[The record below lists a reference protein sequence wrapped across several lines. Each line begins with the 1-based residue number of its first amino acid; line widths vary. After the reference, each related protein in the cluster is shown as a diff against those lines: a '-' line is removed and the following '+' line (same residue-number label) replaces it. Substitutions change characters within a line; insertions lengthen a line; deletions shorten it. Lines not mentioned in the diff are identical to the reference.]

1 MGPSDRSA
9 IPAWRPGVLCR
20 PGPAPRRR
28 ARSAEGWAGCT
39 PKHCTKPAR
48 CASGTATGPSGSWP
62 MRCCPIR
69 RRSCSNAA
77 SRAPRWPACQNWRLR
92 KYSASCCRD
101 CGGSPRPGIRFRRCS
116 RCVKPGPMSSRRR
129 WPGCRPRRAWILVSS
144 GPGWNCSGRCP
155 RTADRHVLLGTDLH
169 AQNILAA
176 SRKPWLAIDPKPYVG
191 DPACEP
197 LQYMINCRRL
207 RSDPGELVNGWLACS
222 DSAQS
227 VSGCGRSRAASRSHP
242 AARTWP
248 ASPPRLRL
256 SEPAAAGQAGAG
268 APDQSWPPSLIS
280 GRTSTAP

>member
-1 MGPSDRSA
+1 VGWLHPEALHEASALRFWDGDGTVRLLADAMLPDTAALLLERCEPGTPLARLPELETEEVLGQLLPRLWREPPPGHPFPSLQSM
-9 IPAWRPGVLCR
+9 CET
-20 PGPAPRRR
+20 R
-28 ARSAEGWAGCT
+28 ADEFEAEVAGM
-39 PKHCTKPAR
+39 P
-48 CASGTATGPSGSWP
+48 
-62 MRCCPIR
+62 
-69 RRSCSNAA
+69 AA
-77 SRAPRWPACQNWRLR
+77 SCLDPGLERAGL
-92 KYSASCCRD
+92 D
-101 CGGSPRPGIRFRRCS
+101 LFRS
-116 RCVKPGPMSSRRR
+116 
-129 WPGCRPRRAWILVSS
+129 L
-144 GPGWNCSGRCP
+144 P

-248 ASPPRLRL
+248 ASPPRSRL

>member
-1 MGPSDRSA
+1 M
-9 IPAWRPGVLCR
+9 CET
-20 PGPAPRRR
+20 R
-28 ARSAEGWAGCT
+28 ADEFEAEVAGM
-39 PKHCTKPAR
+39 P
-48 CASGTATGPSGSWP
+48 
-62 MRCCPIR
+62 
-69 RRSCSNAA
+69 AA
-77 SRAPRWPACQNWRLR
+77 SCLDPGLERAGL
-92 KYSASCCRD
+92 D
-101 CGGSPRPGIRFRRCS
+101 LFRS
-116 RCVKPGPMSSRRR
+116 
-129 WPGCRPRRAWILVSS
+129 L
-144 GPGWNCSGRCP
+144 P

-197 LQYMINCRRL
+197 LQCMINCRRL

-248 ASPPRLRL
+248 ASPPRSRL

-268 APDQSWPPSLIS
+268 APDQ
-280 GRTSTAP
+280 